1 MSLVIGYVRCSST
14 EQAESG
20 LGIDAQRAV
29 ILAEAKRRGVVVHFI
44 EDRGASGKDLK
55 RQGMQTALG
64 MLQRGEADTLIAAKL
79 DRLSRSVFDFA
90 DLMRRADAEGWAVVA
105 LDLGVDTATPNGRL
119 VANVMASVAEW
130 ERERIGERTRDALR
144 AARERGVRL
153 GGPRTISDDLRR
165 RVVAMRAVGKTL
177 QAIADV
183 LNSDGIATARG
194 GTWQRGTVH
203 ALLRSARLDGVTAA
217 ASSGSDPQITAPR
230 DGAVTAWSA

>member
-1 MSLVIGYVRCSST
+1 MSLAIGYVRCSST

-20 LGIDAQRAV
+20 LGIDAQRTA
-29 ILAEAKRRGVVVHFI
+29 IQREAERRGVAVHFI

-64 MLQRGEADTLIAAKL
+64 MLRRGEAHTLIAAKL

-90 DLMRRADAEGWAVVA
+90 DLMRRADAEGWAAVA

-153 GGPRTISDDLRR
+153 GGPRLVSDELRQ
-165 RVVAMRAVGKTL
+165 RVVSMRAEGSTL
-177 QAIADV
+177 QGIADR
-183 LNSDGIATARG
+183 LNAEGIATGRG
-194 GTWQRGTVH
+194 GAWRRGTVH
-203 ALLRSARLDGVTAA
+203 ALLRSAQLDGVEAA
-217 ASSGSDPQITAPR
+217 GVDAA
-230 DGAVTAWSA
+230 